1 MRRFIV
7 EVILDALVLLFI
19 ALLLGVFSVGQPFPF
34 GETSAP
40 IIRLIGA
47 GVIGF
52 VSWAAILVLV
62 NRFARPVLVA
72 LTGRLLYTTMGFFV
86 VIINAVAI
94 YITSF
99 FAPIRIADVASPTDR
114 RQGDVAVL
122 LGDYLYVTAMQL
134 ALAPDRRDIV
144 QLICEATGRTFEG
157 ELYHLSTGGQT
168 ALSDDYFNMSTLRT
182 APLFAA
188 CGEIGAR
195 LGRVDAFAQRA
206 LSQYGYDFGL
216 AIQLL
221 DEGPVEQAS
230 ARALEYATAARAA
243 IAPLTACAEHD
254 LLLSLLDTVVAPSRA
269 PALSSGQPPT
279 LRP

>member
-1 MRRFIV
+1 LKKISSPVRTDLQCIEAECTARLHSQGAVPEEFVDLINRNGSR
-7 EVILDALVLLFI
+7 LLRP
-19 ALLLGVFSVGQPFPF
+19 ALLLLSSRLCGYVGD
-34 GETSAP
+34 
-40 IIRLIGA
+40 
-47 GVIGF
+47 
-52 VSWAAILVLV
+52 
-62 NRFARPVLVA
+62 
-72 LTGRLLYTTMGFFV
+72 
-86 VIINAVAI
+86 VAI
-94 YITSF
+94 HYATAVELIHRATLLHRT
-99 FAPIRIADVASPTDR
+99 IRTADVAPPTDR
-114 RQGDVAVL
+114 WQEDVAVL

-134 ALAPDRRDIV
+134 ALVPDRRDIV

-157 ELYHLSTGGQT
+157 ELYHLSTGGQS
-168 ALSDDYFNMSTLRT
+168 ALNDDYFNMSTLRT

-230 ARALEYATAARAA
+230 ARAMEYATAARAA

-269 PALSSGQPPT
+269 SALSSGQSRT
-279 LRP
+279 GRP